1 MNIALIGYRGS
12 GKSAVGK
19 LLAARLGMAFCDTDE
34 LIVAQAGKS
43 IREIFAAGGE
53 PAFRALERDAVAQ
66 AAAQDNTVIA
76 AGGGVVLDPA
86 NVAALKRNAKI
97 VWLSAPAEVLYQRIT
112 ADITSQHTRPNLT
125 ASGGLE
131 EVKRLL
137 ALRTPLYQSAAD
149 ITVDAG
155 NQTPEQLAWYLSQ
168 MV

>member
-34 LIVAQAGKS
+34 LIVAQAGKT

-137 ALRTPLYQSAAD
+137 ALRTPLYQSTAD

>member
-1 MNIALIGYRGS
+1 MNIVLIGYRGS
-12 GKSAVGK
+12 GKSAVDK
-19 LLAARLGMAFCDTDE
+19 MLAGRLGMAFCYTDE
-34 LIVAQAGKS
+34 LSVAQAGKS

-53 PAFRALERDAVAQ
+53 PAFRALEHDAVTH
-66 AAAQDNTVIA
+66 AARLDNTVIA

-86 NVAALKRNAKI
+86 NVSALKRNAKVI
-97 VWLSAPAEVLYQRIT
+97 WLSATAEVLHQRINT
-112 ADITSQHTRPNLT
+112 DAASQHTRPNLT

-131 EVKRLL
+131 EVRRLL

-149 ITVDAG
+149 ITVDAS

>member
-34 LIVAQAGKS
+34 LIVAQAGKT
-43 IREIFAAGGE
+43 IREIFAVGGE
-53 PAFRALERDAVAQ
+53 VAFRTLERDAVAQ